1 MVDTVFVIP
10 NTRLPSD
17 IQMQVV
23 VGQGSYLSGENLLNK
38 SLVNEILIPADGGRE
53 SLTRDNANLL
63 ELYIVNGLANKS

>member
-10 NTRLPSD
+10 NTQLPSD

-23 VGQGSYLSGENLLNK
+23 VGRGSNVIGEEILYK
-38 SLVNEILIPADGGRE
+38 SLVIENITPANEGRE

-63 ELYIVNGLANKS
+63 ELYIVNGCANIS

>member
-53 SLTRDNANLL
+53 SLPRDNANLL